1 MLKRRFGAVGG
12 VLAVTA
18 LAAAVGGCSRTP
30 LLSPEPL
37 HPCVP
42 VDPDR
47 PSTQIVSAEV
57 DIDRSDIL
65 FLVDN
70 SNSMFGEIERIR
82 SQLTDVLVPQIYE
95 RVSDARLGVAVFS
108 DFGERQVGERSHPY
122 QLLLPVTDRV
132 DDVLD
137 AVERIELE
145 FGGDN
150 PESQLEAL
158 YQTATG
164 EGLGVF
170 IEPGPECADDG
181 RAGVCFRSGSF
192 AIVMLFSD
200 APMRSVLGIMRSG
213 EPSRVEVE
221 GGVMNEPFI
230 PVRREYD
237 ETIEALKE
245 FSIRVVGLWSGDVD
259 ADGVDDMRRVSRDTG
274 ALDEAGQPIVF
285 DIGRNGEQLGAGVIG
300 GLEAITAG
308 SRHEVSLELA
318 DADLQ
323 DGVDPRALVT
333 GIRALRL
340 EPGDGGTAAG
350 DRFVDVRS
358 GTRVFF
364 ELTFDASGL
373 PRTELDQRFPLRV
386 SALASDG
393 TRLSDETVDLVIAA
407 EGEACAGS
415 EPAAAP

>member
-1 MLKRRFGAVGG
+1 MFKRRFGS
-12 VLAVTA
+12 VLAATA
-18 LAAAVGGCSRTP
+18 LVAAACGCSRTP
-30 LLSPEPL
+30 LELPELL

-42 VDPDR
+42 VDPNR

-70 SNSMFGEIERIR
+70 SSSMVGEIERIR
-82 SQLTDVLVPQIYE
+82 SQLIDVLVPQIYE
-95 RVSDARLGVAVFS
+95 RVSDARFGVAAFS
-108 DFGERQVGERSHPY
+108 DFGEREVGERSHPF

-132 DDVLD
+132 AAVLE

-145 FGGDN
+145 YGGDN

-164 EGLGVF
+164 EGLGVY

-192 AIVMLFSD
+192 AIVMLFTD
-200 APMRSVLGIMRSG
+200 APMRDVLGIMPSG
-213 EPSRVEVE
+213 EPSLFEIQGE
-221 GGVMNEPFI
+221 VMNEPFI
-230 PVRREYD
+230 PVERGYD
-237 ETIEALKE
+237 ETIEALQE
-245 FSIRVVGLWSGDVD
+245 FSIRVVGLWSGGVE
-259 ADGVDDMRRVSRDTG
+259 ADGVDDMRRVARDTG
-274 ALDEAGQPIVF
+274 AIDENGQPIVF
-285 DIGRNGEQLGAGVIG
+285 DIGANGEALGAGVIG
-300 GLEAITAG
+300 GLDGITAG
-308 SRHEVSLELA
+308 SRHEVSLELE
-318 DADLQ
+318 DADLL

-333 GIRALRL
+333 GVRALRL
-340 EPGDGGTAAG
+340 EPGDRGTAAG

-364 ELTFDASGL
+364 ELTFDASAL

-407 EGEACAGS
+407 EGEVCPG
-415 EPAAAP
+415 PAAAQ